1 MISLSTWLAV
11 ALASVA
17 IVIVP
22 GPTVTVI
29 IANSL
34 RHGARAGLL
43 NVAGTQL
50 GIALMVLV
58 LAFGLSA
65 VVTFLGSAFFWLK
78 LAGAAYLV
86 WLGIRLWRSDGT
98 LGAANG
104 GRRPAGS
111 FFWQGFIV
119 IWSNPKALF
128 FFGAFLPQFIDPAGN
143 AILQTMLLGG
153 THLHPH
159 SHHPGRLLRTACRR
173 HRSAFV
179 APQCAACGDV
189 LRHLPDRRRAVA
201 GPDPAAMKRRGLPPA
216 LPAAGK
222 PDKAP
227 A

>member
-1 MISLSTWLAV
+1 MSLSTWIAV

-50 GIALMVLV
+50 GIAMMVLV

-65 VVTFLGSAFFWLK
+65 LVAFLGSAFFWLK

-86 WLGIRLWRSDGT
+86 WLGFRLWRSDGT
-98 LGAANG
+98 LGSGPAGGG
-104 GRRPAGS
+104 GRLPGGS

-119 IWSNPKALF
+119 IWSNPKALL
-128 FFGAFLPQFIDPAGN
+128 FFGAFIPQFVDPAGN
-143 AILQTMLLGG
+143 TVIQTLLLGG
-153 THLHPH
+153 TFSLVAAVLD
-159 SHHPGRLLRTACRR
+159 STYALLAGGTGALLSRRNVRLVEMFSGTCLIGGGIWLALTRR
-173 HRSAFV
+173 S
-179 APQCAACGDV
+179 
-189 LRHLPDRRRAVA
+189 
-201 GPDPAAMKRRGLPPA
+201 
-216 LPAAGK
+216 
-222 PDKAP
+222 
-227 A
+227 